1 MANNPK
7 NDTASVSHVER
18 RSLCLPSLQP
28 GVPTQYGEEGFVKN
42 IANHFR
48 PSENNALER
57 LVDLKRE
64 LREADTETFWRR
76 LMEGMTDLCQAQYGF
91 VAKRI
96 LRDDHKSAVEMPPIG
111 EVGSC
116 LLGVAFYYNDGDKQK
131 AMHRDYKYH
140 AWDAPCAYMK
150 HEKVFLIPEQM
161 SAFITENP
169 NALPLPAE
177 GYMGIPLFADG
188 KCFAHFGLM
197 WTQDGLDRRENSWA
211 YIELLLHSLEDMI
224 TERLVSGQAFVKP
237 RSTSIPR
244 PSQVIPREAITA
256 TTQSLRPY
264 AKSLSHELRTP
275 MQGVVGM
282 LDVMHATVQ
291 EQIEILSN
299 PSLRQIFQTLKENI
313 ETVQDSS
320 KRAVEAADNV
330 VHAYDMNMQV
340 PETPMNEN
348 DTPATATANTGY
360 FDFKPARLIEGSDIH
375 VNHSFKRRRSSQT
388 TWHFGNATK
397 MRHLDSSTRV
407 DVSPK
412 SGTSAFPPPPSSTPR
427 TAFSDERFSTVFT
440 PMQDG
445 MTSGDLSTPS
455 TKLSVES
462 DTFPTPGLKNCRI
475 RNLIPMVI
483 HEALR
488 VGGRPDSAVGE
499 PIDNGERTVVRSRSS
514 NGHVSQKI
522 IDWTVAEDVPET
534 VLADERDLAKLIS
547 AVFLNAIKF
556 TEEGMITIC
565 SRLSQ
570 NQRYLLLN
578 VHDTG
583 DGIPE
588 DFQPELFKAFS
599 REDDSLTRSK
609 EGLGL
614 GLLVAKGL
622 ARRLGGDI
630 TLVRSEISGPNR
642 GSEFEIKI
650 PMEAGDAS
658 TRLNTPRSKTPDVSR
673 STPHPPTTSNRPDT
687 TPSRMLELGSGPSM
701 SAQRPE
707 VQHALTLP
715 KPTFDFSAPAGPR
728 RLSTPRLPRRKDS
741 YDRNLGQKHPL
752 TFLVAEDNK
761 INRKLLVSMLGKL
774 GYKNVHEAFDGR
786 EAVRIMREL
795 YGSNKTCSGTI
806 GRHANKKVDVVL
818 MDLWMPEMDGYEAT
832 EHILAMFQNANG
844 SNQDCTPAPIVLA
857 VSADVTDEAINRA
870 TKTGMEGFMTKPYK
884 LSDLQKLIVEFCIK
898 SDGVGLSD

>member
-1 MANNPK
+1 MANNPTSD
-7 NDTASVSHVER
+7 NPSVSHVER
-18 RSLCLPSLQP
+18 RSLCLPTLQP
-28 GVPTQYGEEGFVKN
+28 GLLTQAGEEGFADNVAKHYQSN
-42 IANHFR
+42 E
-48 PSENNALER
+48 SNALET

-64 LREADTETFWRR
+64 LHQADTETFWRR
-76 LMEGMTDLCQAQYGF
+76 LMEGMTELCQAQYGF

-96 LRDDHKSAVEMPPIG
+96 LADDHKSAVEMPPIG
-111 EVGSC
+111 EPGSC
-116 LLGVAFYYNDGDKQK
+116 LLGVAFYYNDGDKHH

-140 AWDAPCAYMK
+140 AWGAPCAYMK

-161 SAFITENP
+161 SAFINDNP
-169 NALPLPAE
+169 NSLPFPAE
-177 GYMGIPLFADG
+177 GYMGVPLFADG

-197 WTQDGLDRRENSWA
+197 WTQDGLDRRENSWG
-211 YIELLLHSLEDMI
+211 YIELMLHSLEDII

-237 RSTSIPR
+237 QSTSIPP
-244 PSQVIPREAITA
+244 PSQVIPRAAITP

-264 AKSLSHELRTP
+264 AKNLSHELRTP

-291 EQIEILSN
+291 EQIEALSN
-299 PSLRQIFQTLKENI
+299 PTLRHTFQTLKENI

-330 VHAYDMNMQV
+330 VHAYDMNMQI

-348 DTPATATANTGY
+348 DSPAAPANKTGY
-360 FDFKPARLIEGSDIH
+360 FDFKPSRLIEGSDIH

-388 TWHFGNATK
+388 SWHFGNATK
-397 MRHLDSSTRV
+397 IRQLGPSTRM

-412 SGTSAFPPPPSSTPR
+412 SGASSFPPPSSTPR
-427 TAFSDERFSTVFT
+427 TTFSDERLSAVFT
-440 PMQDG
+440 PMHDG
-445 MTSGDLSTPS
+445 ITSGDLSTPS
-455 TKLSVES
+455 TKISVES
-462 DTFPTPGLKNCRI
+462 DSLPTPGLKNCKI

-483 HEALR
+483 HESLR

-499 PIDNGERTVVRSRSS
+499 PIDNGERTIVRSRAS
-514 NGHVSQKI
+514 NGHVSQKT

-534 VLADERDLAKLIS
+534 LLADERDLAKLIS
-547 AVFLNAIKF
+547 AVFLNAVKF
-556 TEEGMITIC
+556 TEEGMITI
-565 SRLSQ
+565 SARLSK

-588 DFQPELFKAFS
+588 DFQPELFKPFS

-630 TLVRSEISGPNR
+630 TLVRSDISGPNR

-650 PMEAGDAS
+650 PMEPGDAS
-658 TRLNTPRSKTPDVSR
+658 SRINTPRSKTPDVSR
-673 STPHPPTTSNRPDT
+673 STPRPPTNSSRADA
-687 TPSRMLELGSGPSM
+687 TPSRVQEPEDGATTGPERPRFLHASTM
-701 SAQRPE
+701 PRPTDACSAA
-707 VQHALTLP
+707 VGH
-715 KPTFDFSAPAGPR
+715 R
-728 RLSTPRLPRRKDS
+728 RLSGTPNLPPRKVS
-741 YDRNLGQKHPL
+741 YDRNLGQQHPL

-774 GYKNVHEAFDGR
+774 GYKDVYEAFDGK

-795 YGSNKTCSGTI
+795 SGVNKTSNGGN
-806 GRHANKKVDVVL
+806 GRHGSKKVDVVL

-832 EHILAMFQNANG
+832 ERILAMFGKSRA
-844 SNQDCTPAPIVLA
+844 SNQDSTPAPIVLA

-884 LSDLQKLIVEFCIK
+884 LTDLQKLIVEFCIK
-898 SDGVGLSD
+898 SEGVEAPA